1 LSDVGLQTKHLLMAA
16 IVLEGLGGLLFTLG
30 SSLGAY
36 LLLIFL
42 AAVTPIMHDFYNFDL
57 ASPDYLYQFNSFLK
71 VNLGACLS
79 SAFHFLNSVGTLSK
93 ITTFK

>member
-36 LLLIFL
+36 LL
-42 AAVTPIMHDFYNFDL
+42 V
-57 ASPDYLYQFNSFLK
+57 
-71 VNLGACLS
+71 
-79 SAFHFLNSVGTLSK
+79 SV
-93 ITTFK
+93 